1 MILESIV
8 TTSNADGSVNVSPM
22 GPRITLAQSPENNAT
37 ALPHPSGDG
46 STVFK
51 RFERFELRP
60 FDTST
65 TFANLKRDRQ
75 GVMHVDD
82 NVELFAKS
90 AIGKIEPPN
99 LPPLRKAETIV
110 GHVIESACRAYEFK
124 VESIDETGPR
134 MSLICVVVQ
143 VHRMRDFFGFNRAK
157 HAVIEAAIL
166 ATRTDFLPANEI
178 EQQFQQLQVIVE
190 KTAGP
195 VEARAFDHLNQFVRL
210 KLRK

>member
-8 TTSNADGSVNVSPM
+8 TTTNADGSPNVSPM
-22 GPRITLAQSPENNAT
+22 GPRITLHESPENHPT
-37 ALPHPSGDG
+37 ALPYSSEPGGDAF
-46 STVFK
+46 S
-51 RFERFELRP
+51 RFELRP

-65 TFANLKRDRQ
+65 TFANLKRTCQ

-82 NVELFAKS
+82 NVELFAQS
-90 AIGKIEPPN
+90 AIGKIDQPN
-99 LPPLRKAETIV
+99 LPPLGKAETIQ
-110 GHVIESACRAYEFK
+110 GHIIQSACRAYEFK
-124 VESIDETGPR
+124 VESIDEGGAR
-134 MSLICVVVQ
+134 MSLICKVVK

-166 ATRTDFLPANEI
+166 ATRIDFLPAEEI
-178 EQQFQQLQVIVE
+178 QQQFQQLQVIVE

-195 VEARAFDHLNQFVRL
+195 VETRAFSHLDQFVSL

>member
-8 TTSNADGSVNVSPM
+8 TTSNADGTPNISPM
-22 GPRITLAQSPENNAT
+22 GPQIIFPDSIGNYST
-37 ALPHPSGDG
+37 ALPCSSDNQ
-46 STVFK
+46 SVTLK
-51 RFERFELRP
+51 RFELRP

-65 TFANLKRDRQ
+65 TFTNLKRDRQ

-90 AIGKIEPPN
+90 AIKKIEHPD
-99 LPPLRKAETIV
+99 LPPLRNAEIID
-110 GHVIESACRAYEFK
+110 GYLIESACRAYEFK
-124 VESIDETGPR
+124 VESIDESGPR
-134 MSLICVVVQ
+134 MSLICNVQ
-143 VHRMRDFFGFNRAK
+143 KVHRMRDFFGFNRAK

-166 ATRTDFLPANEI
+166 ATRIDFLPAEEI
-178 EQQFQQLQVIVE
+178 QRQLQQLQVIVE

-195 VEARAFDHLNQFVRL
+195 SETKAFDHLKQFVSL